1 VTAPLGVLEA
11 ESTAHSTVIPND
23 YVVNLPLN
31 GRNFIDLALLAP
43 GVVPSAE
50 GSAGSARGRF
60 AFQSNGGREDANSY
74 LFDGV
79 YAIDPVLNSISL
91 SPSVDAI
98 QEFRIQTSNAD
109 AGFGRQSGGQV
120 AVLLKRGGNDLHGS
134 LYEFFRNDV
143 LDARNFF
150 TDPGQPTPK
159 LRRNQ
164 FGVSSGGPLRKNRSF
179 FFADYEG
186 LRERRVI
193 TRTTNVPT
201 AAERMGD
208 FSQSALPPP
217 IDAGAGP
224 GHLARK
230 LAMLGPCVIAVD
242 SDPAAL
248 IWARQHEPG
257 DGMGPNT
264 PRLVRGSV
272 MRFPLTEGCV
282 DGVAG
287 ASVAGCLTDLEGFLR
302 ESCRVL
308 RPGGHLVLT
317 ATNATSLLLRVNNI
331 LRRIERRRPESAAE
345 RRRYRLYHP
354 AEMIASLRATGFEP
368 IRLRFF
374 NYVLNAGPWLLPA
387 ASVAVRFDRDA
398 SLSDRVS
405 RMARNFLVAEGTDKG
420 VGSENGKNRTLRLF

>member
-1 VTAPLGVLEA
+1 MDPKSIAAMTGIKEA
-11 ESTAHSTVIPND
+11 AAWAALHDDPALASRG
-23 YVVNLPLN
+23 YVFRRSVE
-31 GRNFIDLALLAP
+31 LACEAC
-43 GVVPSAE
+43 
-50 GSAGSARGRF
+50 
-60 AFQSNGGREDANSY
+60 REW
-74 LFDGV
+74 V
-79 YAIDPVLNSISL
+79 
-91 SPSVDAI
+91 
-98 QEFRIQTSNAD
+98 R
-109 AGFGRQSGGQV
+109 
-120 AVLLKRGGNDLHGS
+120 
-134 LYEFFRNDV
+134 
-143 LDARNFF
+143 
-150 TDPGQPTPK
+150 PGQTW
-159 LRRNQ
+159 
-164 FGVSSGGPLRKNRSF
+164 V
-179 FFADYEG
+179 
-186 LRERRVI
+186 
-193 TRTTNVPT
+193 
-201 AAERMGD
+201 
-208 FSQSALPPP
+208 
-217 IDAGAGP
+217 DAGAGP

-331 LRRIERRRPESAAE
+331 LRRIERRRPESAAV
-345 RRRYRLYHP
+345 RLYHP

-398 SLSDRVS
+398 SLSDRAS
-405 RMARNFLVAEGTDKG
+405 RMARNFLVVAE
-420 VGSENGKNRTLRLF
+420 RT